1 MATQLVAI
9 GARAVAAL
17 PPAESRR
24 LWAAGF
30 DSVVYYRNPA
40 TGSTWRV
47 ARTADG
53 QDTLPVRVPATDA
66 PARR

>member
-30 DSVVYYRNPA
+30 DTVVYYRNPV
-40 TGSTWRV
+40 TGSTWQV
-47 ARTADG
+47 ARTAEG
-53 QDTLPVRVPATDA
+53 QDALPVRIPADVA
-66 PARR
+66 PRR